1 MRRQIPPEEA
11 LVIYNKIYA
20 GLDLALKQLDDL
32 QKTMLKVRDLSMDVE
47 AWDWHTRM
55 VADKL
60 YDKVIVLFDETLKLF
75 EDVRYKKY
83 EI

>member
-1 MRRQIPPEEA
+1 MRRQIPPEQA
-11 LVIYNKIYA
+11 LAIYNKIQA
-20 GLDLALKQLDDL
+20 GLDLALKQLEDL
-32 QKTMLKVRDLSMDVE
+32 EKTMLRISDLATEVE
-47 AWDWHTRM
+47 AWDWHTKM

-75 EDVRYKKY
+75 EDVRDKKY